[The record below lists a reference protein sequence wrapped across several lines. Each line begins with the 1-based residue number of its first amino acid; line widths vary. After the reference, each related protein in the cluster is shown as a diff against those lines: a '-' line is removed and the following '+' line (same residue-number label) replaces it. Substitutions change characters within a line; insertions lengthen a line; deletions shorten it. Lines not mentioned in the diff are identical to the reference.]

1 MLAKTKAK
9 PTLPF
14 LCRFLFHYSTQK
26 TKSKPPRAGKNRI
39 DKPLPKSYNKSD
51 HTKEAFMQL
60 TVLSENTTSRAD
72 ITAEHG
78 LSLYIEACGR
88 RILFDMGQ
96 GALFAENA
104 KALGISLAAVEI
116 AILSHGHYDHGGGL
130 STFLSENSHAPIYHH
145 ADAFLPHYHG
155 SERYIGLDSALAGH
169 PRLIPTRDT
178 ATLGKGLTLYTYNAL
193 PRRHPIAGA
202 DLTRRLGDTLL
213 PDDFCHEQYLEIREG
228 GRRILI
234 SGCSHK
240 GILNVMA
247 WARPDIFIGGFHT
260 SALSEDEALRVADA
274 LSRYPTRYYT
284 CHCTGCEAY
293 RHMLAA
299 LPTLGYL
306 AAGDTLTL

>member
-1 MLAKTKAK
+1 
-9 PTLPF
+9 
-14 LCRFLFHYSTQK
+14 
-26 TKSKPPRAGKNRI
+26 
-39 DKPLPKSYNKSD
+39 
-51 HTKEAFMQL
+51 MQL

-104 KALGISLAAVEI
+104 KALGISLAEVEI

-130 STFLSENSHAPIYHH
+130 STFLSKNSHAPIYHH

-155 SERYIGLDSALAGH
+155 CERYIGLDSALAGH

-178 ATLGKGLTLYTYNAL
+178 ATLGEGLTLYTYNAL
-193 PRRHPIAGA
+193 PRRHPIAGR
-202 DLTRRLGDTLL
+202 DLTRRTGDAFLS
-213 PDDFCHEQYLEIREG
+213 DDFCHEQYLEIREG

-247 WARPDIFIGGFHT
+247 WATPDIFIGGFHT

-284 CHCTGCEAY
+284 CHCTGVEQY
-293 RHMLAA
+293 EFMK
-299 LPTLGYL
+299 GYMQ
-306 AAGDTLTL
+306 GIEYVSTGKTIII